1 MEIKDKVRLSLET
14 KIFKTI
20 LIFNIIISIINIV
33 ANSLIGF
40 SFWISLKWVALAI
53 LALVILVLSRKKNF
67 KQFQFRL
74 SYFLFLIFVFF
85 PFGWFQSGGSANNSL
100 AYIFLTTIAIS
111 FLFKRGKVRDFL
123 FFSLVLIFI
132 ILYCIEFFY
141 PHLII
146 FHSQESQ
153 FYDRLIQIPLILYA
167 SYLMLERFSDAY
179 NREKENLKLLTKKL
193 KIANQKLENIAHRD
207 SLTKKYNRR
216 AFDQEIK
223 AIFKEKLHFQKK
235 ITLVLIDIDNFKDIN
250 DNYGHDKGDEVLVA
264 ISQRLENFMPA
275 QSLIARW
282 GGDEFA
288 VISYEDL
295 YQTQFYLEK
304 YYGEM
309 ENLSKELGFKISFSA
324 GLSSLNQEDTV
335 EQLFKRV
342 DKVLYESKREGK
354 ARYKLS

>member
-1 MEIKDKVRLSLET
+1 
-14 KIFKTI
+14 
-20 LIFNIIISIINIV
+20 
-33 ANSLIGF
+33 
-40 SFWISLKWVALAI
+40 
-53 LALVILVLSRKKNF
+53 
-67 KQFQFRL
+67 
-74 SYFLFLIFVFF
+74 
-85 PFGWFQSGGSANNSL
+85 
-100 AYIFLTTIAIS
+100 
-111 FLFKRGKVRDFL
+111 
-123 FFSLVLIFI
+123 
-132 ILYCIEFFY
+132 
-141 PHLII
+141 
-146 FHSQESQ
+146 
-153 FYDRLIQIPLILYA
+153 
-167 SYLMLERFSDAY
+167 
-179 NREKENLKLLTKKL
+179 
-193 KIANQKLENIAHRD
+193 
-207 SLTKKYNRR
+207 
-216 AFDQEIK
+216 
-223 AIFKEKLHFQKK
+223 
-235 ITLVLIDIDNFKDIN
+235 
-250 DNYGHDKGDEVLVA
+250 